1 MTLALQL
8 TSFISTIKKPR
19 WLALLALILVFLC
32 LHFYLSIWVLQYV
45 NRKINETKD
54 YSGSIE
60 NIDLHLWRGAYVIRN
75 ITIYKNSGKIPV
87 PFFSAPAID
96 LAVEWKALFHGHF
109 VGNVMLKQPIINI
122 VNGPTTEQTQ
132 TGVNTPWAETIKQ
145 LFPLKINRFHVE
157 DGTLQYRDFYSHP
170 KVDLKLTDL
179 YITASNL
186 TTSKQLSRGGLATL
200 HAEGKPVMDGMLKAD
215 VTFDP
220 YEKYPTFDLKADVS
234 NIPLIHLSEL
244 TEAYAYFDFK
254 KGTFAAALQLSASDG
269 RFTGYVIPAFDHMQ
283 IFSLQQ
289 DIKNPVK
296 LAWEGIL
303 GGVGRLFRNLPKDRF
318 ATKIPISGSFADP
331 QEAILATI
339 GNVFKNAFVRAFNP
353 VVPGTIDVHDVRERE
368 TPRD

>member
-1 MTLALQL
+1 MWPVHKL
-8 TSFISTIKKPR
+8 ISVFSRITKLK
-19 WLALLALILVFLC
+19 LLALGALIIIFLC
-32 LHFYLSIWVLQYV
+32 LHFSLSIWVLHYV

-75 ITIYKNSGKIPV
+75 INIYKNSGKIPV

-109 VGNVMLKQPIINI
+109 VGNIMLKQPIINI
-122 VNGPTTEQTQ
+122 VSGPTADQTQ
-132 TGVNTPWAETIKQ
+132 TGVNTRWTETIKH

-157 DGTLQYRDFYSHP
+157 DGTLYYRDFYSHP
-170 KVDLKLTDL
+170 KADI

-186 TTSKQLSRGGLATL
+186 STSKQLSRGKLATL
-200 HAEGKPVMDGMLKAD
+200 HAVGKPVVDGILKAD
-215 VTFDP
+215 VTFNP
-220 YEKYPTFDLKADVS
+220 YENYPSFDLKAEVA
-234 NIPLIHLSEL
+234 NIPLINLNEL

-254 KGTFAAALQLSASDG
+254 KGTFAAAMELSASDG
-269 RFTGYVIPAFDHMQ
+269 KFTGYIIPAVDHMQ

-303 GGVGRLFRNLPKDRF
+303 GSLGHLFRNLPKDRF

-331 QEAILATI
+331 QEALLPTI
-339 GNVFKNAFVRAFNP
+339 GNVFKNAFIRAFNP
-353 VVPGTIDVHDVRERE
+353 VVPGTIDVHDVREKE
-368 TPRD
+368 TPGD